1 MKKLLQKFGQFR
13 DLVNFD
19 TETGRA
25 ELIGSENGPAAAL
38 DKGVAHSEADGEW
51 MAVYED
57 DGELYLQ
64 RAKERWRLSDPRVRA
79 LYWKTFFGSF
89 FILRRGRT
97 ILFRKL
103 FGPRSRSRE
112 PFDPTF
118 DAIDEMHSDFYAFVA
133 SSVRR

>member
-13 DLVNFD
+13 DVVNFD

-25 ELIGSENGPAAAL
+25 DLIETENGPAAAA
-38 DKGVAHSEADGEW
+38 DKGVAYSDADGEW

-57 DGELYLQ
+57 DGELYFQ
-64 RAKERWRLSDPRVRA
+64 RAKERWRLSDSRVRA
-79 LYWKTFFGSF
+79 VYWKTFFGSL

-103 FGPRSRSRE
+103 LGPRSRSRE

-118 DAIDEMHSDFYAFVA
+118 DSIDEMHSDFYAFVA
-133 SSVRR
+133 SSARR